1 VVTRPSP
8 LIAAA
13 LVALALALALAPAAA
28 RSDGGVV
35 TSGYPYARD
44 CPAGGDRDDVDR
56 WNMYVCNCT
65 SYVAWALQRNGYRV
79 DWFVA
84 GAMDARNWP
93 AVARRR
99 HIPTGGRSR
108 VGAVAVWPAV
118 TRFGHVAFVTAVRPD
133 GGFDVAEYNLP
144 PSLGGVRFGFDR
156 RRDVS
161 LRGATFVYVPKRR

>member
-1 VVTRPSP
+1 VVTRSSP

-13 LVALALALALAPAAA
+13 LLVLALAPAAA
-28 RSDGGVV
+28 RSPGGPV

-56 WNMYVCNCT
+56 WNMYACNCT

-84 GAMDARNWP
+84 GSMDARNWP
-93 AVARRR
+93 NVARWKR
-99 HIPTGGRSR
+99 ITTGGRPR
-108 VGAVAVWPAV
+108 LGAVAVWPNV
-118 TRFGHVAFVTAVRPD
+118 TRFGHVAFVTAVHAD
-133 GGFDVAEYNLP
+133 GTFDVAEYNLP

-156 RRDVS
+156 RSDVS
-161 LRGATFVYVPKRR
+161 PRGVTFVYVPKRR